1 MDAELIAALVE
12 ATVAGSAAMLLVLAL
27 RRPVRA
33 ALGASAAY
41 ALWLCVPMAL
51 LAVLLPRG
59 ADAAMALPVAW
70 QIGPAVAV
78 VASAQPQSGME
89 WQAMLASLWLVGALA
104 SALLLAWQ
112 QRRFRRAL
120 GLLRRR
126 EDGLYQSRTATAGLP
141 AVTGVLRPR
150 ILLPA
155 DFERRYTA
163 QEQDLVL
170 QHERLHVRRGDLV
183 ANALA
188 ASLRC
193 VFWFNPLLPPVLR
206 RFRLDQELACDER
219 VIARNPRARRPY
231 GEAMLK
237 THFDELPLPLGCHW
251 QAQHPIKER
260 IDMLKRPTP
269 SPLRWMA
276 TILLASGLTA
286 SVGYT
291 AWAAQPGAGAVPA
304 DGTGQF
310 VIARQATYDGV
321 TGGLL
326 VQQVKAGEPA
336 GSVMGTGSGQW
347 ATTVVATPGPQPGT
361 TYLRFELK
369 QGDPGALV
377 AQPSVLVH
385 DGEAGAIE
393 HRDASGRIVY
403 RLVFRVLPVSGT
415 DGETQGR
422 MRQLLAKGGVAGGG
436 AVDEQ
441 PRADGTAAA
450 TASVEQRMPPPE
462 YPVEAARQYIG
473 GEVVLLATVGPD
485 GVLRDIQVESA
496 TPEGV
501 FEETSLAAARK
512 WTYLPAMQGGRPV
525 EGRVRIPIT
534 FESMPSGE
542 EPEAGEVD

>member
-1 MDAELIAALVE
+1 MAAELIAALVE
-12 ATVAGSAAMLLVLAL
+12 ATLAGTAAMLLVLAL

-33 ALGASAAY
+33 VLGASAAY
-41 ALWLCVPMAL
+41 TLWLCVPMAL

-59 ADAAMALPVAW
+59 ADVPMALPVAW

-78 VASAQPQSGME
+78 VASAQPQSGMD
-89 WQAMLASLWLVGALA
+89 WQAMVASLWLAGAMA

-126 EDGLYQSRTATAGLP
+126 DDGLYQSTIATAGLP

-155 DFERRYTA
+155 DFEWRYTV

-193 VFWFNPLLPPVLR
+193 LFWFNPLLPPVLR

-251 QAQHPIKER
+251 QARHPIRER
-260 IDMLKRPTP
+260 IDMLRRPTP
-269 SPLRWMA
+269 SPVRWMVA
-276 TILLASGLTA
+276 ILFAVGLSASA
-286 SVGYT
+286 GYV
-291 AWAAQPGAGAVPA
+291 AWAAQPGAAAAAIG
-304 DGTGQF
+304 GKGQF
-310 VIARQATYDGV
+310 VIARQAIYDGLA
-321 TGGLL
+321 GGLL
-326 VQQVKAGEPA
+326 VQQVDAGEPA
-336 GSVMGTGSGQW
+336 GSVTGNGNNQW
-347 ATTVVATPGPQPGT
+347 ASTVVATEGRQPGT
-361 TYLRFELK
+361 TLLRFELK
-369 QGDPGALV
+369 RGEPGVLV
-377 AQPSVLVH
+377 AQPSVLVR

-393 HRDASGRIVY
+393 HRDASGNVAY
-403 RLVFRVLPVSGT
+403 RLMFRVLPVVGT
-415 DGETQGR
+415 GEETQER
-422 MRQLLAKGGVAGGG
+422 MRQLLAQGGVSGRRVA
-436 AVDEQ
+436 
-441 PRADGTAAA
+441 ADDPGSEVTAAA
-450 TASVEQRMPPPE
+450 MATVEKNMPPQ

-473 GEVVLLATVGPD
+473 GKVVLLATVGPD
-485 GVLRDIQVESA
+485 GVLRDVQVESA

-501 FEETSLAAARK
+501 FEETSLAAARAWK
-512 WTYLPAMQGGRPV
+512 YQPAMHDGKPV

-534 FESMPSGE
+534 FEAAPSHADVAPGE
-542 EPEAGEVD
+542 AD